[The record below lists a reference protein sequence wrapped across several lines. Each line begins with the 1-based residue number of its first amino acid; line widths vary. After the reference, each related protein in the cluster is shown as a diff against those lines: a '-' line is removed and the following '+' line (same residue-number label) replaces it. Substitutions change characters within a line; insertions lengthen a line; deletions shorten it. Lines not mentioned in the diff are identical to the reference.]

1 MHGQRKP
8 LRRVLVA
15 ASSLVLL
22 AAVAPC
28 IAQTPDAKAGQTKA
42 NACAVCHGQSGIST
56 APDAPHLA
64 GQPEVYF
71 INALKAYRSGERK
84 QPVMNVIAK
93 PLSDQ
98 DIADLAA
105 WYAGFELKAE
115 RKAK

>member
-1 MHGQRKP
+1 M
-8 LRRVLVA
+8 
-15 ASSLVLL
+15 
-22 AAVAPC
+22 
-28 IAQTPDAKAGQTKA
+28 AQSQSQVPDAKAGQTKA
-42 NACAVCHGQSGIST
+42 AACVVCHGQNSISS

-64 GQPEVYF
+64 GQPEIYF
-71 INALKAYRSGERK
+71 VNALKAYRSGERK
-84 QPVMNVIAK
+84 HAVMNVMAK